1 MEFILIIV
9 IAVIIKLIYMGV
21 VGLTLKKG
29 IILKY
34 RVEKEE
40 CETKIKKLELLLLP
54 LWFIFMYLAA
64 KLNVSVPLGENI
76 LFCLKYTLLLTLIPV
91 LAFTYWYLNEGREQ
105 TKMYFK
111 NYFPKGYFV
120 PIGIVW
126 GTSFVIPRLLNLIF

>member
-1 MEFILIIV
+1 MVKFI
-9 IAVIIKLIYMGV
+9 YTGV
-21 VGLTLKKG
+21 VGLTLKKWV
-29 IILKY
+29 ILKY
-34 RVEKEE
+34 RWDKEE

-64 KLNVSVPLGENI
+64 KLNVSVSLGENI

-91 LAFTYWYLNEGREQ
+91 LVFTYWYLTEGREQ